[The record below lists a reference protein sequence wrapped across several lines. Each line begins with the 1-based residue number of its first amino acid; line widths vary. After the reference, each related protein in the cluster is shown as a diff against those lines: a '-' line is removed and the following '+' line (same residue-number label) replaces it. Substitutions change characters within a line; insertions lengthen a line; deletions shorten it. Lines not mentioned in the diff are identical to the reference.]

1 MGRKNKSY
9 SKDLHQQ
16 AYEKLTSMLALGE
29 SKREAVLNGTA
40 DDKIFSVNTYKT
52 YWKHIKYF
60 LKYVKEKYP
69 ECTTLKKAKR
79 YVNEWLQVRV
89 EQELSAWTIQA
100 EAKALGKLYGI
111 KPDDEDY
118 FKPPKRNRSEIKRSR
133 GDAKRDRHFSEAN
146 NDELIKFCRGT
157 GLRRS
162 ELADLKGTDLVTREQ
177 IEAQITALEQIPEQQ
192 RTPGDTKRLQML
204 QDTRMFEGEYFI
216 HVRNGKGGRER
227 VSPIIGKNQTQ
238 IIDRM
243 KNTPPDEKV
252 WQFIHQCADIHS
264 YRSDYAVAIYKA
276 HARKIS
282 EIPFDRVNKGTGKRY
297 QSDVYTC
304 RKDEAGKKLD
314 KAAMLVCSKALGHNR
329 ISVVA
334 DNYIR
339 GL

>member
-89 EQELSAWTIQA
+89 DQDLSAWTIQA

-227 VSPIIGKNQTQ
+227 VSPII
-238 IIDRM
+238 
-243 KNTPPDEKV
+243 
-252 WQFIHQCADIHS
+252 IHQCADIHS

>member
-1 MGRKNKSY
+1 MY
-9 SKDLHQQ
+9 D
-16 AYEKLTSMLALGE
+16 AEE
-29 SKREAVLNGTA
+29 SKKVCQRVAAGT
-40 DDKIFSVNTYKT
+40 I
-52 YWKHIKYF
+52 
-60 LKYVKEKYP
+60 
-69 ECTTLKKAKR
+69 
-79 YVNEWLQVRV
+79 
-89 EQELSAWTIQA
+89 EQDLSAWTIQA

-177 IEAQITALEQIPEQQ
+177 IEAQITTLEKIPEQQ

-204 QDTRMFEGEYFI
+204 QDTRMFDGEYFI
-216 HVRNGKGGRER
+216 YVRNGKGGRER

>member
-89 EQELSAWTIQA
+89 EQDLSAWTIQA

-118 FKPPKRNRSEIKRSR
+118 FKPPKRNRSEQYLCAEAEGVAVIDQKSNGAGETPSGIGTSR
-133 GDAKRDRHFSEAN
+133 
-146 NDELIKFCRGT
+146 
-157 GLRRS
+157 
-162 ELADLKGTDLVTREQ
+162 
-177 IEAQITALEQIPEQQ
+177 
-192 RTPGDTKRLQML
+192 
-204 QDTRMFEGEYFI
+204 
-216 HVRNGKGGRER
+216 
-227 VSPIIGKNQTQ
+227 
-238 IIDRM
+238 
-243 KNTPPDEKV
+243 
-252 WQFIHQCADIHS
+252 
-264 YRSDYAVAIYKA
+264 
-276 HARKIS
+276 
-282 EIPFDRVNKGTGKRY
+282 
-297 QSDVYTC
+297 
-304 RKDEAGKKLD
+304 KLTT
-314 KAAMLVCSKALGHNR
+314 MS
-329 ISVVA
+329 
-334 DNYIR
+334 
-339 GL
+339 